1 MARIRLLAPA
11 LVAAGTSLV
20 VALGGTASATARQR
34 PTYPTNS
41 ELRQVQL
48 ATFGCARENTAA
60 ECSRARALADP
71 LMDHPLLS
79 SFCKDSVWDV
89 LQKAQTG
96 PENSFQRRDAI
107 DQAGERLFSLC
118 QARSDP
124 KPAAPT
130 PQGPGPSGLGSGGAS
145 GFGVSPSRN

>member
-1 MARIRLLAPA
+1 MARIRLLAPPWLPLA
-11 LVAAGTSLV
+11 QAWSSLSAGPLRQQP
-20 VALGGTASATARQR
+20 ASA
-34 PTYPTNS
+34 PPYPTNS

-89 LQKAQTG
+89 LQK
-96 PENSFQRRDAI
+96 
-107 DQAGERLFSLC
+107 
-118 QARSDP
+118 
-124 KPAAPT
+124 
-130 PQGPGPSGLGSGGAS
+130 
-145 GFGVSPSRN
+145 SPDRA